1 MATKKTTKNTKKRG
15 RPASKSNTKR
25 TASSRKN
32 TSKKTKQASPLA
44 REIVFL
50 ALFVFAIL
58 SLLSLFQMCGVFGI
72 GLSALLFGLL
82 GALAYV
88 FPVYLVVTAGLYLA
102 NAKNQRLRH
111 KVWYSAGIYWS
122 VCGLFQWVVNDPVQ
136 NVWEVYTVCA
146 ENHGGG
152 GFFGGILS
160 FELAEQVLLL

>member
-1 MATKKTTKNTKKRG
+1 M
-15 RPASKSNTKR
+15 
-25 TASSRKN
+25 
-32 TSKKTKQASPLA
+32 A

-58 SLLSLFQMCGVFGI
+58 SLLSLFQMCGVFGK

-122 VCGLFQWVVNDPVQ
+122 VCGLFMGSLYGWFLKSLWWWVLRWN
-136 NVWEVYTVCA
+136 
-146 ENHGGG
+146 
-152 GFFGGILS
+152 FIF
-160 FELAEQVLLL
+160 

>member
-58 SLLSLFQMCGVFGI
+58 SLLSLFQMCGVFGK
-72 GLSALLFGLL
+72 GLSALLW
-82 GALAYV
+82 
-88 FPVYLVVTAGLYLA
+88 TAG
-102 NAKNQRLRH
+102 
-111 KVWYSAGIYWS
+111 STG
-122 VCGLFQWVVNDPVQ
+122 VCFSGLFGCDCRFVSGKCEKSETAPQGLV
-136 NVWEVYTVCA
+136 
-146 ENHGGG
+146 
-152 GFFGGILS
+152 
-160 FELAEQVLLL
+160 

>member
-58 SLLSLFQMCGVFGI
+58 SLLSLFQMCGVFGK

-102 NAKNQRLRH
+102 NAKNQET
-111 KVWYSAGIYWS
+111 APQ
-122 VCGLFQWVVNDPVQ
+122 GLV
-136 NVWEVYTVCA
+136 
-146 ENHGGG
+146 
-152 GFFGGILS
+152 
-160 FELAEQVLLL
+160 